1 MKFLKIFL
9 PAFLIT
15 PFKLKS
21 FHLYNRNIRCF
32 SSKLYM
38 KKGLFNNEVF
48 YTPKSFNQKQY
59 VELLNNQTNDLI
71 VAIGPAGCGKTM
83 FACLKAIES
92 LKKNTVN
99 KIIVT
104 RPVVPVEEDIGF
116 LPGNIVKKMDPWTR
130 PIFDIFLEY
139 YTQNEI
145 TQMLNNGII
154 EISPLA
160 YMRGR
165 TFKNAF
171 IIADEMQNSSPNQ
184 MLMLSTR
191 IGINSRMVITGDLQQ
206 SDKLIDNG
214 LKDFISK
221 YDYYSMNEPDIN
233 EIKIVK
239 LNSSDVMRSVIVEK
253 VLKMYNFKKT
263 FQNNTTSN
271 SINSINSIN
280 SSKRSS
286 SNNDAALIPFRQF
299 HGGF

>member
-1 MKFLKIFL
+1 MKFLKTLL

-15 PFKLKS
+15 PSKLKS
-21 FHLYNRNIRCF
+21 FYIDNINLRSV
-32 SSKLYM
+32 SSKIYM

-48 YTPKSFNQKQY
+48 YNPKSFNQKKY
-59 VELLNNQTNDLI
+59 VELLNNPTNDLI

-92 LKKNTVN
+92 LKKNTVS

-145 TQMLNNGII
+145 TQMINNGII

-206 SDKLIDNG
+206 SDKFIDNG
-214 LKDFISK
+214 LKDFIAK
-221 YDYYSMNEPDIN
+221 YDYYNSCEPDIN

-239 LNSSDVMRSVIVEK
+239 LNTSDVMRSVIVEK
-253 VLKMYNFKKT
+253 VLKMYNYNKPLNEKKVN
-263 FQNNTTSN
+263 NNTFKNTSKLANDN
-271 SINSINSIN
+271 S
-280 SSKRSS
+280 
-286 SNNDAALIPFRQF
+286 DAALIPVGQF